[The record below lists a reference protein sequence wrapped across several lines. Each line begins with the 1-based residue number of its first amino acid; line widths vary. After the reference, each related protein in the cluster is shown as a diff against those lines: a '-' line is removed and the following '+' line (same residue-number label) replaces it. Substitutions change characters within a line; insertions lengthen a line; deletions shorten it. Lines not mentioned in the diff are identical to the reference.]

1 MRSHMW
7 VYTSQPNSCHLE
19 YRLCVHISV
28 SFPWQQGHV
37 IPVIFILLFWPSIEV
52 ARSCSVVKHREV
64 PQVWEA
70 GGYFLNENGE
80 IGDIVFVHP
89 QGLQFWHRGEDD
101 VWTKFITVQ
110 DKCCEIC
117 QSAER
122 VNVTE
127 SVREKS
133 EDSERKNTSLY
144 LAIECVNVHLQ
155 KTVTWLLHSVILK
168 TDLVCNLVEAW
179 MVKPLSAGCVN
190 TVVACW
196 NWLHPITKLTHMGT
210 RNRAISSLLVE
221 WPALA
226 TGSGSLVP

>member
-1 MRSHMW
+1 MHSCTARVTILVLTVSLPGFEFYVVTCSYSSRPFLCALICEYTPPNQTHATWNTSCVYISQSHSPGTRAW
-7 VYTSQPNSCHLE
+7 E
-19 YRLCVHISV
+19 
-28 SFPWQQGHV
+28 QGHV

-155 KTVTWLLHSVILK
+155 K
-168 TDLVCNLVEAW
+168 
-179 MVKPLSAGCVN
+179 LSLGCCIV
-190 TVVACW
+190 
-196 NWLHPITKLTHMGT
+196 
-210 RNRAISSLLVE
+210 
-221 WPALA
+221 
-226 TGSGSLVP
+226 